1 MATAVLMAPVPTDRG
16 ARSCREVYPSG
27 PAEHVWKE
35 FLLYCK
41 RGDFQSVL
49 KHPLVW
55 RLAEIG
61 HYGLLPD
68 FFGDIHPVVANT
80 PRLDHTLGVAYLA
93 FLEARQQSLPDGRRD
108 ALIFA
113 ALFHDIG
120 HTALSHSLE
129 PVFLREYGWDHN
141 VEAPGLARAVGN
153 AVGLPSRLSA
163 DIESILRRVD
173 PLSALLFGQL
183 GLDSLENIQRAL
195 HLRTQAGAEFHGSSI
210 WQGEP
215 VLAVRRS
222 TDEIDRLLRT
232 KTQLYGE
239 FFYDTHY
246 QIFERVIQAL
256 VLANLP
262 QLYSG
267 TPSAYAEYPA
277 PLHLID
283 SNIRRHLRGEMAN
296 VRRIIQ
302 EIDPYHADESALRV
316 AMAGPCFELPIRRRS
331 IRLVAGQVVDQKWSA
346 PYRFSSVEF
355 ADLIK
360 AIPALGQ
367 FITRVK

>member
-16 ARSCREVYPSG
+16 ARSCKEVYPSG
-27 PAEHVWKE
+27 PAEHMWKE
-35 FLLYCK
+35 FLSYCK

-68 FFGDIHPVVANT
+68 FFGDIHPIVANT

-93 FLEARQQSLPDGRRD
+93 FSEARQQYLSDGRRD

-129 PVFLREYGWDHN
+129 PVFLCEYGWDHN
-141 VEAPGLARAVGN
+141 VEAPGLAQAVGN
-153 AVGLPSRLSA
+153 AVGLPDRLSA
-163 DIESILRRVD
+163 NIESILRRAD

-195 HLRTQAGAEFHGSSI
+195 HLRTQAGAEFHKSSI

-215 VLAVRRS
+215 VLAIRRS
-222 TDEIDRLLRT
+222 ADETDRLLLT

-239 FFYDTHY
+239 FFYDPHY

-262 QLYSG
+262 DLYSR
-267 TPSAYAEYPA
+267 TRSAYAEYPA
-277 PLHLID
+277 PLHLTD
-283 SNIRRHLRGEMAN
+283 PDIRGHLRGEVAN
-296 VRRIIQ
+296 VRRIIR
-302 EIDPYHADESALRV
+302 EIDPYRADESAPRV
-316 AMAGPCFELPIRRRS
+316 TMPGPCFELPIRRRS
-331 IRLVAGQVVDQKWSA
+331 IRLVSGQVEDQKRSA
-346 PYRFSSVEF
+346 LYRFSSVEF
-355 ADLIK
+355 ADLVE
-360 AIPALGQ
+360 AIPTLGQ